1 MTDSRGVAALERVA
15 ATRYVTPLREG
26 GSLPGLVEADDD
38 GIYVLKFRGAGQGVK
53 VLVAEILVT
62 EIARLLG
69 IPVPRLAL
77 VTLDAQIAKYEA
89 DEEVQDLLNASIGLN
104 LGVDFLPGSFGY
116 DGSVPPPED
125 VAARIVWLDALTA
138 NVDRTWNN
146 PNLLLWHRRTWAI
159 DHGAALYFHHGW
171 PSREPDPVRF
181 AGQRVRRLHP
191 RPARGRRQTRRRSTP
206 SWPRSSPRQCWRRS
220 STWSPRSG
228 WRPRPW
234 LPDATAVRSAYLEML
249 IARLAN
255 PDGVAPGGGVVIG
268 YQYVTLRCVPR
279 VERGEFVNVGVV
291 LYAQSAD
298 FLESAHHVDA
308 VRLRA
313 LAPDLD
319 LGTVEDLLG
328 TVQAVCRG
336 DERSWPAAPG
346 GARTAVRLA
355 HRAALDHRPA
365 QPPARRPLRRP
376 GGRAAAADGDARRVV
391 TLTA

>member
-1 MTDSRGVAALERVA
+1 VAAVPALERVT

-62 EIARLLG
+62 EIARLLD

-77 VTLDAQIAKYEA
+77 VTLDEQIAKYEA

-125 VAARIVWLDALTA
+125 AAARIVWLDALTA

-181 AGQRVRRLHP
+181 AGQAFDASTHVELAARL
-191 RPARGRRQTRRRSTP
+191 TP
-206 SWPRSSPRQCWRRS
+206 VSLASVVELVPEEWLE
-220 STWSPRSG
+220 TT
-228 WRPRPW
+228 PW

-249 IARLAN
+249 LARLGT
-255 PDGVAPGGGVVIG
+255 PDRWLPAVA
-268 YQYVTLRCVPR
+268 
-279 VERGEFVNVGVV
+279 
-291 LYAQSAD
+291 S
-298 FLESAHHVDA
+298 
-308 VRLRA
+308 
-313 LAPDLD
+313 
-319 LGTVEDLLG
+319 
-328 TVQAVCRG
+328 
-336 DERSWPAAPG
+336 
-346 GARTAVRLA
+346 
-355 HRAALDHRPA
+355 
-365 QPPARRPLRRP
+365 
-376 GGRAAAADGDARRVV
+376 
-391 TLTA
+391 

>member
-1 MTDSRGVAALERVA
+1 MNAVSALERVT

-62 EIARLLG
+62 EIARLLA

-77 VTLDAQIAKYEA
+77 VTLDPQIAKYEA

-171 PSREPDPVRF
+171 PSRAPDPVRF
-181 AGQRVRRLHP
+181 AGQRFDVSTHVLREVAATPPRSHDELAATLTPAVLASVVELVPGRVAGDDAVASGRDGGPVRIPRDAPRPPGQPRRL
-191 RPARGRRQTRRRSTP
+191 
-206 SWPRSSPRQCWRRS
+206 
-220 STWSPRSG
+220 
-228 WRPRPW
+228 
-234 LPDATAVRSAYLEML
+234 
-249 IARLAN
+249 
-255 PDGVAPGGGVVIG
+255 APGGGVVIG

-291 LYAQSAD
+291 LYAQSVD
-298 FLESAHHVDA
+298 FLESAHHVDED
-308 VRLRA
+308 RLRA

-319 LGTVEDLLG
+319 LATVEDLLG

-336 DERSWPAAPG
+336 DDGRGLPHLEGLGRRFGWLTAPRSTIVQPSPRHGGLCEDPAAELQ
-346 GARTAVRLA
+346 RLMA
-355 HRAALDHRPA
+355 
-365 QPPARRPLRRP
+365 
-376 GGRAAAADGDARRVV
+376 
-391 TLTA
+391 TLVGM

>member
-1 MTDSRGVAALERVA
+1 VVAVPPLEHVT

-116 DGSVPPPED
+116 DGSVPPAED
-125 VAARIVWLDALTA
+125 AAARILWLDALTA

-181 AGQRVRRLHP
+181 AGQAFDGSTHVLREVAGD
-191 RPARGRRQTRRRSTP
+191 PAAQHDKLAGTLTP
-206 SWPRSSPRQCWRRS
+206 AVLAAIVELVPEDWLE
-220 STWSPRSG
+220 TT
-228 WRPRPW
+228 PW
-234 LPDATAVRSAYLEML
+234 LPDASAVRSAYIEML
-249 IARLAN
+249 RARLEN
-255 PDGVAPGGGVVIG
+255 PDGWLPAVA
-268 YQYVTLRCVPR
+268 
-279 VERGEFVNVGVV
+279 
-291 LYAQSAD
+291 S
-298 FLESAHHVDA
+298 
-308 VRLRA
+308 
-313 LAPDLD
+313 
-319 LGTVEDLLG
+319 
-328 TVQAVCRG
+328 
-336 DERSWPAAPG
+336 
-346 GARTAVRLA
+346 
-355 HRAALDHRPA
+355 
-365 QPPARRPLRRP
+365 
-376 GGRAAAADGDARRVV
+376 
-391 TLTA
+391 

>member
-1 MTDSRGVAALERVA
+1 VTALERVT

-125 VAARIVWLDALTA
+125 VAARIVWLDAFTA

-171 PSREPDPVRF
+171 PSRPPDPARF
-181 AGQRVRRLHP
+181 AAQRFDVSTHVLREVAGNPANLHGELAAVLT
-191 RPARGRRQTRRRSTP
+191 PAALAAVVDLVPEEWLETT
-206 SWPRSSPRQCWRRS
+206 
-220 STWSPRSG
+220 
-228 WRPRPW
+228 PW
-234 LPDATAVRSAYLEML
+234 LPDGTAVRSAYLGML
-249 IARLAN
+249 ISRLAE
-255 PDGVAPGGGVVIG
+255 PDAWLPA
-268 YQYVTLRCVPR
+268 VT
-279 VERGEFVNVGVV
+279 
-291 LYAQSAD
+291 S
-298 FLESAHHVDA
+298 
-308 VRLRA
+308 
-313 LAPDLD
+313 
-319 LGTVEDLLG
+319 
-328 TVQAVCRG
+328 
-336 DERSWPAAPG
+336 
-346 GARTAVRLA
+346 
-355 HRAALDHRPA
+355 
-365 QPPARRPLRRP
+365 
-376 GGRAAAADGDARRVV
+376 
-391 TLTA
+391 